1 MYSSLDGLGLSVVGG
16 RASGVGVGGLT
27 LGGGISYLS
36 PRYGWTCD
44 TVLGFELVVANGSI
58 IEAKP
63 GKNEDLLIAL
73 RGGANN
79 FGVITRIELK
89 TFEQGLFWLGTLY
102 HPTSTIDN
110 LVQEFLSVAATERY
124 DEYASLITT
133 FGYSAN
139 QSQTIVA
146 NNLIYSKV
154 NETMGTPD
162 VFRGILNL
170 PTLVHTENV
179 TNMTT
184 LSRIAGS
191 LQADGSR

>member
-124 DEYASLITT
+124 D
-133 FGYSAN
+133 
-139 QSQTIVA
+139 
-146 NNLIYSKV
+146 
-154 NETMGTPD
+154 
-162 VFRGILNL
+162 
-170 PTLVHTENV
+170 
-179 TNMTT
+179 
-184 LSRIAGS
+184 
-191 LQADGSR
+191 